1 MSDRQLIVVKA
12 DLEFMV
18 ELDGTRSLQDVIED
32 FELEINQP
40 KGSTVEMT
48 QNNFTV
54 MSSDDDYD
62 DIF

>member
-1 MSDRQLIVVKA
+1 MSDKQLIVVKA

-18 ELDGTRSLQDVIED
+18 ELDGTRSLQEVIED
-32 FELEINQP
+32 FELDINQP
-40 KGSTVEMT
+40 KGSNVEMT

>member
-1 MSDRQLIVVKA
+1 MSDKQLIVVKA

-18 ELDGTRSLQDVIED
+18 ELDGTRSLQEVIED

-40 KGSTVEMT
+40 KGSNVEMT

>member
-1 MSDRQLIVVKA
+1 MSDKQLIVVKA

-18 ELDGTRSLQDVIED
+18 ELDGTRSLQEVIEN

-40 KGSTVEMT
+40 AGSTVEMT

>member
-1 MSDRQLIVVKA
+1 MSDKQLIVVKA

-18 ELDGTRSLQDVIED
+18 EQAGTRSLQEVIED

-40 KGSTVEMT
+40 RGSNVEMT